1 MASDTTRYTNKVFMT
16 GALPLLKT
24 IANDVPE
31 LKKKFEGVNAVYQV
45 SAMAN
50 AQDKEAIHFIIEDG
64 EWTVKLGEYL
74 GQQKIDAELQFASM
88 EKMNAFFKGNMSAL
102 PKMKIKSFGKFIK
115 FMMVLLKM
123 SSLLGIKEPPEDEQL
138 CIFICCPPAS
148 AS

>member
-74 GQQKIDAELQFASM
+74 GQQKIDAEMRLKRERVQKQRQVVRKSIM
-88 EKMNAFFKGNMSAL
+88 L
-102 PKMKIKSFGKFIK
+102 KI
-115 FMMVLLKM
+115 
-123 SSLLGIKEPPEDEQL
+123 
-138 CIFICCPPAS
+138 
-148 AS
+148 

>member
-50 AQDKEAIHFIIEDG
+50 AQDKEAIHFI
-64 EWTVKLGEYL
+64 
-74 GQQKIDAELQFASM
+74 M
-88 EKMNAFFKGNMSAL
+88 ESGRSNWVSTWGSRRLTPNC
-102 PKMKIKSFGKFIK
+102 
-115 FMMVLLKM
+115 
-123 SSLLGIKEPPEDEQL
+123 SSLLWRR
-138 CIFICCPPAS
+138 
-148 AS
+148 

>member
-64 EWTVKLGEYL
+64 EWTVKLGAS
-74 GQQKIDAELQFASM
+74 GQMQAKIRSHCAAFSAPSVPSTAPDICAKLRIAASL
-88 EKMNAFFKGNMSAL
+88 SAART
-102 PKMKIKSFGKFIK
+102 
-115 FMMVLLKM
+115 V
-123 SSLLGIKEPPEDEQL
+123 Q
-138 CIFICCPPAS
+138 PA
-148 AS
+148 A

>member
-64 EWTVKLGEYL
+64 RSNWVSTWGSRRLTP
-74 GQQKIDAELQFASM
+74 
-88 EKMNAFFKGNMSAL
+88 NC
-102 PKMKIKSFGKFIK
+102 
-115 FMMVLLKM
+115 
-123 SSLLGIKEPPEDEQL
+123 SSLLWRR
-138 CIFICCPPAS
+138 
-148 AS
+148 

>member
-50 AQDKEAIHFIIEDG
+50 AQDKEAIHFII
-64 EWTVKLGEYL
+64 
-74 GQQKIDAELQFASM
+74 F
-88 EKMNAFFKGNMSAL
+88 
-102 PKMKIKSFGKFIK
+102 
-115 FMMVLLKM
+115 
-123 SSLLGIKEPPEDEQL
+123 QL
-138 CIFICCPPAS
+138 AHIQNIVDQ
-148 AS
+148 

>member
-50 AQDKEAIHFIIEDG
+50 AQDKEAIHFIIFQHYLAR
-64 EWTVKLGEYL
+64 KLQIFLY
-74 GQQKIDAELQFASM
+74 IRCDAVAHHLTYNRCHSSDILDIY
-88 EKMNAFFKGNMSAL
+88 AF
-102 PKMKIKSFGKFIK
+102 
-115 FMMVLLKM
+115 
-123 SSLLGIKEPPEDEQL
+123 L
-138 CIFICCPPAS
+138 CIG
-148 AS
+148 

>member
-50 AQDKEAIHFIIEDG
+50 AQDKEG
-64 EWTVKLGEYL
+64 
-74 GQQKIDAELQFASM
+74 M
-88 EKMNAFFKGNMSAL
+88 ESGRSNWVSTWGSRRLTPNC
-102 PKMKIKSFGKFIK
+102 
-115 FMMVLLKM
+115 
-123 SSLLGIKEPPEDEQL
+123 SSLLWRR
-138 CIFICCPPAS
+138 
-148 AS
+148 

>member
-50 AQDKEAIHFIIEDG
+50 AQDKEAIHFIIFQHDLARKLQIFLYIG
-64 EWTVKLGEYL
+64 RYTVSYHLYSRL
-74 GQQKIDAELQFASM
+74 CHPVNILQILF
-88 EKMNAFFKGNMSAL
+88 
-102 PKMKIKSFGKFIK
+102 
-115 FMMVLLKM
+115 
-123 SSLLGIKEPPEDEQL
+123 L
-138 CIFICCPPAS
+138 C
-148 AS
+148 